1 MAAILRSGKFLR
13 IVSNLARSTQGGQQ
27 QQQGQQTQQ
36 CPATFPTQDAQPY
49 HAWSL
54 QHLQNAL
61 PILSTDQDKAEVKR
75 QDEEQHQKLQRR
87 GSDPLLEFYVDKQKI
102 EEAAKK
108 FIEPSRI
115 GLNVVQDLN
124 EDKQIECIDNLKVKQ
139 NNDRTENLATANNEE
154 KTEKDRIEERCYSH
168 LVVENK
174 EELKEPV
181 VHAKAVESH
190 KSEKDE
196 SATEG
201 VDPELEKEVLL
212 PTTLAETETAAT
224 LVPLCEDPVSQQWFP
239 LPVVCQM
246 FRDQGR
252 IYDLEALLWGSYGI
266 AVEDRKCIYY
276 WTLQAYAD
284 AGMFPQAVDLTRR
297 LETERLEFPEYHTL
311 MNNFAMAIY
320 AQQHQQ
326 KSTPTP
332 PNVEQSHRKLKK
344 AIATKDL
351 NACLENYRGQDLNVT
366 EASSLI
372 EMFVKEDML
381 SEAMEVTERMLS
393 KESYPLPRIF
403 RFLLNR
409 LAAKGQVEAMCI
421 IGTYLTPKIKKEVSF
436 DNRLCNAFL
445 SAGRAADYLHLLI
458 LELEEALNS
467 NDLDDEK
474 LQVLKDKFP
483 RGGAMGLLES
493 DPNLIEPYTRLALK
507 FVDLGYIA
515 PVNVLWTYHFINGR
529 HDLALPLWNKYVKTC
544 PQIMFQKVCQTA
556 RATSNQDLAE
566 RLVHLL
572 ENAAVTNGARGI
584 AYSCLLDVLTQN
596 EDYIK
601 GVESL
606 EQGLKSGIKLEDFNR
621 TALKRLKECLEKE
634 DVDFP
639 YDIPKKSADDSSTR
653 SITPMSM

>member
-154 KTEKDRIEERCYSH
+154 KTEKDRIEEICYSD

-639 YDIPKKSADDSSTR
+639 YDIPKKSADDS
-653 SITPMSM
+653 

>member
-124 EDKQIECIDNLKVKQ
+124 EDKQIECIDNLKLKQ

-409 LAAKGQVEAMCI
+409 YVLYLPNSKDRLTIECFRLAAKGQVEAMCI

-483 RGGAMGLLES
+483 R
-493 DPNLIEPYTRLALK
+493 
-507 FVDLGYIA
+507 
-515 PVNVLWTYHFINGR
+515 
-529 HDLALPLWNKYVKTC
+529 
-544 PQIMFQKVCQTA
+544 
-556 RATSNQDLAE
+556 
-566 RLVHLL
+566 
-572 ENAAVTNGARGI
+572 
-584 AYSCLLDVLTQN
+584 
-596 EDYIK
+596 
-601 GVESL
+601 
-606 EQGLKSGIKLEDFNR
+606 
-621 TALKRLKECLEKE
+621 
-634 DVDFP
+634 
-639 YDIPKKSADDSSTR
+639 
-653 SITPMSM
+653 

>member
-13 IVSNLARSTQGGQQ
+13 IVSNLARSAQGGQQ

-36 CPATFPTQDAQPY
+36 CPATFPSQDAQPY

-75 QDEEQHQKLQRR
+75 QDEQQQQQQLQRR

-115 GLNVVQDLN
+115 GLNVVHDLN
-124 EDKQIECIDNLKVKQ
+124 EDKSECIDQLKVQQ
-139 NNDRTENLATANNEE
+139 NNDRTENFSHEIKVGQSNVNKNDNFSRQIEVGQNNVNKSEE
-154 KTEKDRIEERCYSH
+154 QIKETFID
-168 LVVENK
+168 ENK
-174 EELKEPV
+174 EELKESVIHPKV
-181 VHAKAVESH
+181 LESHDSQKHEAAVE
-190 KSEKDE
+190 
-196 SATEG
+196 G
-201 VDPELEKEVLL
+201 IDPELEKEVLL
-212 PTTLAETETAAT
+212 PTTTLADTETAAT

-297 LETERLEFPEYHTL
+297 LETEKLQFPEYHTL

-326 KSTPTP
+326 KSTLPISNP
-332 PNVEQSHRKLKK
+332 NNVEQSHRKLKK

-372 EMFVKEDML
+372 EMFVKEEML

-409 LAAKGQVEAMCI
+409 YV
-421 IGTYLTPKIKKEVSF
+421 
-436 DNRLCNAFL
+436 
-445 SAGRAADYLHLLI
+445 
-458 LELEEALNS
+458 
-467 NDLDDEK
+467 
-474 LQVLKDKFP
+474 
-483 RGGAMGLLES
+483 
-493 DPNLIEPYTRLALK
+493 
-507 FVDLGYIA
+507 
-515 PVNVLWTYHFINGR
+515 HF
-529 HDLALPLWNKYVKTC
+529 Y
-544 PQIMFQKVCQTA
+544 
-556 RATSNQDLAE
+556 
-566 RLVHLL
+566 
-572 ENAAVTNGARGI
+572 
-584 AYSCLLDVLTQN
+584 
-596 EDYIK
+596 
-601 GVESL
+601 
-606 EQGLKSGIKLEDFNR
+606 
-621 TALKRLKECLEKE
+621 
-634 DVDFP
+634 
-639 YDIPKKSADDSSTR
+639 
-653 SITPMSM
+653 